1 MAPRMERASL
11 AVDPLW
17 PLFGL
22 PRVVSI
28 SRVLVSAAQDPV
40 PQFYCPTILLSRTV
54 PQFYLTLCEPLGNLP
69 ANDLVEV

>member
-11 AVDPLW
+11 AGDPPW

-40 PQFYCPTILLSRTV
+40 PSRNSTRPAILLD
-54 PQFYLTLCEPLGNLP
+54 FM
-69 ANDLVEV
+69 

>member
-1 MAPRMERASL
+1 MAPKMERASL
-11 AVDPLW
+11 AVDPPW

-40 PQFYCPTILLSRTV
+40 PQRPAILLDFV
-54 PQFYLTLCEPLGNLP
+54 
-69 ANDLVEV
+69 

>member
-11 AVDPLW
+11 AGDPPW

-40 PQFYCPTILLSRTV
+40 PPVAQFYRPAILLLNLFDNV
-54 PQFYLTLCEPLGNLP
+54 PFSPH
-69 ANDLVEV
+69 